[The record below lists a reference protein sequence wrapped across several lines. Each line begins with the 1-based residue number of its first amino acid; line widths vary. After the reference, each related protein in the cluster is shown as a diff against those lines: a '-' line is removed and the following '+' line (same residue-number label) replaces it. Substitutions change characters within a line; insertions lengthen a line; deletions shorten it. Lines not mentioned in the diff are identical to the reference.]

1 MSNITQVVNTDKYLK
16 TLKKGVH
23 ASDLDQLLSS
33 RGPFTFFAPN
43 DVAFEKLES
52 GLMEGLLAKEKK
64 QQLTDLMNNHIV
76 NGKILFKDLK
86 NGDKLNTLGGTVLA
100 VEVQNGKVSI
110 GGAVI
115 LEREARITNGTIH
128 STDTVF
134 VKS

>member
-1 MSNITQVVNTDKYLK
+1 
-16 TLKKGVH
+16 
-23 ASDLDQLLSS
+23 
-33 RGPFTFFAPN
+33 
-43 DVAFEKLES
+43 
-52 GLMEGLLAKEKK
+52 MEGLLAKENK

-100 VEVQNGKVSI
+100 VEVQDGKVSI